1 MDSQESTQLIYK
13 KFTTQLLRSNFFSR
27 YIARMRYN
35 KFFNFIEYYYTQLRA
50 FLNTNMKQELYKTI
64 FNKFK
69 NNDKVLFFNNKL
81 FDKMSDEENKK

>member
-1 MDSQESTQLIYK
+1 M
-13 KFTTQLLRSNFFSR
+13 
-27 YIARMRYN
+27 
-35 KFFNFIEYYYTQLRA
+35 QLRA

>member
-1 MDSQESTQLIYK
+1 
-13 KFTTQLLRSNFFSR
+13 
-27 YIARMRYN
+27 MRYN